1 MSSEPTPSQLVN
13 DPFVDALEGLETFR
27 VEGPDDKT
35 IRVGFAPHKGKKLR
49 GSVIISPGRTEYIEK
64 HATTA
69 LDLVKRGYNVLI
81 VDQRGQGW
89 SDRLTANP
97 MAGHMDSFDKAAIHL
112 GLAIEAAGKRLK
124 GPHILLCHSMGG
136 CIGLQGL
143 LNGQLPSIT
152 AAAFSAP
159 MWGLVVPPYAKPMA
173 KILSSIQQDEAIAP
187 TTPKVWKPESF
198 EGNAVTHD
206 PQHFARN
213 NALFLAEPALQI
225 GGPTNGW
232 LSGAFSTMASFT
244 PERLAQ
250 LQLPILVV
258 SGEADTVV
266 DNSAH
271 VRIAGQLPHAVLRT
285 IAGAKHELLHE
296 LPHLRD
302 QFWGHFDQWT
312 AGLSQAE
319 AAKAQA

>member
-1 MSSEPTPSQLVN
+1 MMTGDATQNQIVS
-13 DPFVDALEGLETFR
+13 DPIVDGLEGLETFR
-27 VEGPDDKT
+27 VAGPDGKT
-35 IRVGFAPHKGKKLR
+35 IRVAFVPYRGKKLR
-49 GSVIISPGRTEYIEK
+49 GSVIVSPGRTEYIEK

-69 LDLVKRGYNVLI
+69 VDLVARGYNVLV

-112 GLAIEAAGKRLK
+112 GLAIEAAGERLK

-136 CIGLQGL
+136 CIGLEGLIQGH
-143 LNGQLPSIT
+143 LPSIT
-152 AAAFSAP
+152 AAVFSAP
-159 MWGLVVPPYAKPMA
+159 MWGLVVPPYAKPMSGLLA
-173 KILSSIQQDEAIAP
+173 SLRQAQAIAP
-187 TTPKVWKPESF
+187 TTPKTWKPEPF

-213 NALFLAEPALQI
+213 NALFLAQPALQI

-232 LSGAFSTMASFT
+232 LAQAFATMASFT
-244 PERLAQ
+244 PERLGA
-250 LQLPILVV
+250 LSMPILVI

-266 DNSAH
+266 DNGAH
-271 VRIAGQLPHAVLRT
+271 TRVVGQLRHASLRV

-296 LPHLRD
+296 RPDLRA
-302 QFWGHFDQWT
+302 QFFAHFDAWT
-312 AGLSQAE
+312 ASL
-319 AAKAQA
+319 AKQTAS